1 MSAFSS
7 ASNITTGSNSRSV
20 SNGSLVFGIAGNY
33 QKPITSNETYLTID
47 IADIIISEV
56 LSFNISQKP
65 RFKKLLELAR
75 NLSKTYIPPN
85 RKLISKVLLGVIHE

>member
-20 SNGSLVFGIAGNY
+20 SNGSLVFGIDGNY

-65 RFKKLLELAR
+65 RFKKVLELE
-75 NLSKTYIPPN
+75 K
-85 RKLISKVLLGVIHE
+85 KISKN